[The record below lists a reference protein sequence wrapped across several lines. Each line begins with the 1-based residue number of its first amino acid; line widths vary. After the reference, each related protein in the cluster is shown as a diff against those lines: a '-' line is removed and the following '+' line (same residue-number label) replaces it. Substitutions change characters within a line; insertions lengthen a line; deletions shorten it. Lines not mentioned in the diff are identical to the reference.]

1 MTMETHRSITSDEV
15 PKHCS
20 ADSAWIAL
28 FGFVYDVTDFIPV
41 HPGGQA
47 VLLSA
52 AGSDATK
59 VWSSIHK
66 KEWLQK
72 YLQPDWCLGRLTICE
87 DGMPLAEHQFAKPK
101 EAPASEVDI
110 TYNTSEDAKVLKKR
124 TKRAQAI
131 NVGYTMQ
138 IIDSL
143 ISMQSGGGLGK
154 HGYMERIVSLVE
166 ERGDPN
172 CTDQDGQGG
181 ITPLG
186 VAATIGSNEQVQ
198 RLLDAKADPHYNTE
212 KDVSILHK
220 FAARPLPDASAS
232 CTLSMLLEARCNINA
247 QMGNGR
253 TPLHVAAQWGQPD
266 MVRMMLKNGANRRM
280 RAGIDGSAADWAKKT
295 VVDKF
300 KLKSVLQA
308 LEVK

>member
-1 MTMETHRSITSDEV
+1 MDQSISPDEV
-15 PKHCS
+15 QKHCC

-28 FGFVYDVTDFIPV
+28 FGFVYDVTDFLPA

-52 AGSDATK
+52 AGKDVTK
-59 VWSSIHK
+59 VWSSLHK
-66 KEWLQK
+66 KEWLET
-72 YLQPDWCLGRLTICE
+72 YLQPECCLGRLTRCE
-87 DGMPLAEHQFAKPK
+87 NGMQLEEHQFAKPQ
-101 EAPASEVDI
+101 EMSASKDDI
-110 TYNTSEDAKVLKKR
+110 TYSTTEDPKVLKIR
-124 TKRAQAI
+124 TKRAQAVNI
-131 NVGYTMQ
+131 GYTMQ

-143 ISMQSGGGLGK
+143 IQLQSGGGFGK
-154 HGYMERIVSLVE
+154 HNYMERIVSLVE

-186 VAATIGSNEQVQ
+186 VAATIGSHEQVQ
-198 RLLDAKADPHYNTE
+198 RLLDAKADPQYSTE
-212 KDVSILHK
+212 RDVSILHK

-232 CTLSMLLEARCNINA
+232 AILSILLQAGCNINA

-266 MVRMMLKNGANRRM
+266 MVRMMLRNGANRRM
-280 RAGIDGSAADWAKKT
+280 RAGIDGSAADWARRA
-295 VVDKF
+295 VVDKI

-308 LEVK
+308 LESK